1 MVDGVLTKLE
11 PRKHLDLSFRKMVLV
26 GIYEAIMPRVE
37 DTNQREVSQS
47 ITCLME
53 ESDSCV
59 QLQTIEESNPR
70 MQQLYSNH
78 HYTPPVSISH
88 SKSEQL
94 K

>member
-1 MVDGVLTKLE
+1 ML
-11 PRKHLDLSFRKMVLV
+11 PV
-26 GIYEAIMPRVE
+26 GICEAIMPRTE

-47 ITCLME
+47 ITCPME

-59 QLQTIEESNPR
+59 QLQSLEDSDPR
-70 MQQLYSNH
+70 MQLLCYNH
-78 HYTPPVSISH
+78 HNTPPVSISH

>member
-1 MVDGVLTKLE
+1 ML
-11 PRKHLDLSFRKMVLV
+11 PV
-26 GIYEAIMPRVE
+26 GIYEAIMPSTE

-47 ITCLME
+47 ITCPME

-59 QLQTIEESNPR
+59 QLQTLEESDPR
-70 MQQLYSNH
+70 TQLLYYNH
-78 HYTPPVSISH
+78 HNTPPVSISH